1 MSAISIDMFM
11 FDKLKLATIA
21 QNELSTDF
29 EEATV
34 EWVDC
39 PDLTQHPFY
48 LTAPGLCGDTAILD
62 IGGISNLFPCPK
74 KEKIFKFENILQE
87 LNRTQYDNFIIGG
100 GLFTTQPT
108 LHLYELIMNASF
120 SPGTGGRMTVR
131 NESRVAFLEATDIT
145 NTEQIKLE
153 FLTNT
158 DPYCNIYGNFFVS
171 KGLREQVLKV
181 RAKKR
186 FGRNFIDAL
195 QRAIGRF
202 PYKTD
207 SQLMGFGGT
216 FVVKNG
222 EALHHII
229 RNDWTGQIKTKE
241 KIRNCIEYCNVQTPV
256 TGFATFVNADRHC
269 VVNMSPANPGLKIK
283 SEKVSLTRSRAHG
296 YSNYGG
302 GYYHGNESNDD
313 TEYLGYFSP
322 ATKLYRIDPVPMF
335 CEMQSPHGRHS
346 TRPNLPNVI
355 NPQ

>member
-1 MSAISIDMFM
+1 MSSISIDMFM
-11 FDKLKLATIA
+11 FDKLKLATISA
-21 QNELSTDF
+21 YIFFIIIVVQNELSTDF

-62 IGGISNLFPCPK
+62 IGGVSNLFPCPK

-108 LHLYELIMNASF
+108 LHLYEVYLHFLQAILNMISLPSLYFITLIMNASF
-120 SPGTGGRMTVR
+120 SPGAGGRMTVR
-131 NESRVAFLEATDIT
+131 NGSRVAFLDETTDIT

-195 QRAIGRF
+195 QRAISRF

-222 EALHHII
+222 EALHHVI
-229 RNDWTGQIKTKE
+229 RNDWTGQQVTTKE
-241 KIRNCIEYCNVQTPV
+241 KIRNYCIEYCNVQTPV
-256 TGFATFVNADRHC
+256 MGFATFVNADRH
-269 VVNMSPANPGLKIK
+269 VVKINPGNPGLKVK
-283 SEKVSLTRSRAHG
+283 SM
-296 YSNYGG
+296 
-302 GYYHGNESNDD
+302 
-313 TEYLGYFSP
+313 F
-322 ATKLYRIDPVPMF
+322 KL
-335 CEMQSPHGRHS
+335 Q
-346 TRPNLPNVI
+346 N
-355 NPQ
+355 